1 MTTLDADSG
10 AEFAARRS
18 GRVSTGKF
26 AADHDTWQENL
37 AVVEQP
43 RSSPTGSDGGRGGGG
58 GGGGGGG
65 WTRRSLPRIPL
76 RGERSSLFSRS
87 EASAAASA
95 RVAEDADR
103 AAAAAAAAEEEEEEE
118 EGAAPALA
126 LRSYF
131 QSGRTGQRVWDEPPS
146 GASNVVFATE
156 EVRRMAEVQMRD
168 LQVSGPATV
177 RAASAAAGA
186 ASAEAGRGSGSG
198 RPKVLGRFRVGPR
211 KRRGA
216 GAGADAD
223 GSRTP
228 PAEAAATPAPRIV
241 YKPGTVPYGA
251 SAAHEESAMERDTR
265 LALALSISG
274 EDGGLGPSERERVRV
289 REEEEQMVA
298 MAMAISLSEAE
309 AKRAELSPIM
319 PPVTVYD
326 GAEGE
331 GGLHSM

>member
-43 RSSPTGSDGGRGGGG
+43 RSSPTGSEGGR

-87 EASAAASA
+87 EASASA
-95 RVAEDADR
+95 RVEEDADR

-216 GAGADAD
+216 GAGADAY

>member
-43 RSSPTGSDGGRGGGG
+43 RSSPTGSEGGRG

-95 RVAEDADR
+95 RVEEDADR

-309 AKRAELSPIM
+309 AEAKRAELSPIM